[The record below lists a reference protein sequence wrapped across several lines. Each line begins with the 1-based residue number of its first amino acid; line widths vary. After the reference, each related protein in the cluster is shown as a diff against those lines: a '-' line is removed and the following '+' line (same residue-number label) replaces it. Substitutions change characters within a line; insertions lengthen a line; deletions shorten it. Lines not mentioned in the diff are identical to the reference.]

1 MPVLHQN
8 NTAICIQTTINTDD
22 DNVLEKLNGYLQ
34 KVNDLLENTF
44 NTISPQLL
52 VMDENGKVDESIYY
66 QEALPVKENE
76 IISTIHLII
85 RNELEK
91 FIKTEEEYEGPFTN
105 MVFDECIEGDNP
117 YHGPIYMSSDLYY
130 IGIIFESEFEMDEV
144 ESLCKEAMQY
154 DDSNLIEM
162 IEVVDW
168 SGKYL
173 FFKHS

>member
-8 NTAICIQTTINTDD
+8 NTEICIQTTINTDD
-22 DNVLEKLNGYLQ
+22 NNVLKELNGYLE
-34 KVNDLLENTF
+34 KVNNLLENTF
-44 NTISPQLL
+44 NTISPKLL
-52 VMDENGKVDESIYY
+52 VMDKNGKVDENIYY
-66 QEALPVKENE
+66 QDALPVKENN
-76 IISTIHLII
+76 IISAIHTII
-85 RNELEK
+85 RSELEK
-91 FIKTEEEYEGPFTN
+91 FIKTEEYYEGPFTN
-105 MVFDECIEGDNP
+105 MVFDECIEGDSP
-117 YHGPIYMSSDLYY
+117 YHGPIFLSDDLFY

-144 ESLCKEAMQY
+144 EPLCKEAIQY